1 MQIDCII
8 GYGTPIYEAQL
19 NDYVTL
25 ASLRSFSSFVGADFD
40 DIVHEMGH
48 DPETVQEGDFTPVE
62 FLTAINEKGLFDAQ
76 SERVPIRLLWNGN
89 EVYFYVPA
97 IIPWDEREPNLPHSF
112 IEARRRLF
120 SLLCVL
126 FGENGSDMPFL
137 DYRTKEAYGECIFG
151 NE

>member
-1 MQIDCII
+1 MD
-8 GYGTPIYEAQL
+8 
-19 NDYVTL
+19 
-25 ASLRSFSSFVGADFD
+25 
-40 DIVHEMGH
+40 
-48 DPETVQEGDFTPVE
+48 
-62 FLTAINEKGLFDAQ
+62 EKGLFDAQ

-97 IIPWDEREPNLPHSF
+97 IIPWDEREPSLPHSF

>member
-62 FLTAINEKGLFDAQ
+62 FLTALDEKA
-76 SERVPIRLLWNGN
+76 NGCRFG
-89 EVYFYVPA
+89 YFGTA
-97 IIPWDEREPNLPHSF
+97 MKCTSM
-112 IEARRRLF
+112 
-120 SLLCVL
+120 SLL
-126 FGENGSDMPFL
+126 
-137 DYRTKEAYGECIFG
+137 
-151 NE
+151 

>member
-62 FLTAINEKGLFDAQ
+62 FLTAMDEKGLFDAQ

-97 IIPWDEREPNLPHSF
+97 IM
-112 IEARRRLF
+112 
-120 SLLCVL
+120 
-126 FGENGSDMPFL
+126 G
-137 DYRTKEAYGECIFG
+137 
-151 NE
+151 

>member
-62 FLTAINEKGLFDAQ
+62 FITAMDEKRIVRCAKRTGTDSVTL
-76 SERVPIRLLWNGN
+76 ERQ
-89 EVYFYVPA
+89 
-97 IIPWDEREPNLPHSF
+97 
-112 IEARRRLF
+112 
-120 SLLCVL
+120 
-126 FGENGSDMPFL
+126 
-137 DYRTKEAYGECIFG
+137 
-151 NE
+151 